1 MRDIFTTDLFDYMQV
16 NKEENVRHKVVN
28 KSIEIETERVEPATV
43 TSNKTL
49 TNQGN
54 NI

>member
-1 MRDIFTTDLFDYMQV
+1 MRDIFTADLFDDVQV
-16 NKEENVRHKVVN
+16 NKEENVRHNVVN
-28 KSIEIETERVEPATV
+28 KSIEIETERAEPATV

-49 TNQGN
+49 TNQDN